1 MRVFVIQRQ
10 AAISKL
16 TFRVKGEENPERKF
30 ISVFLEENML
40 RRCVEQILSLYNY
53 IDGIMV
59 TDKEGYIQYYATFR
73 PDVNDMKEKE
83 VYGKHIFEVY
93 PNLTR
98 ETSSIMRVLDTG
110 EPISNE
116 YQRLITFKGHN
127 IMAVNTTMPIKN
139 KDEIIGAVDVSRY
152 VDSEYERKNITLSL
166 KDNEDKKSLYT
177 LDDIITNSKS
187 MELIKEKISLIAD
200 TDSSVLIYGETG
212 TGKELVAQSI
222 HTCSSRRGKRFVSQN
237 CAAIPGNL
245 LESILF
251 GTTKGAYTGSENKP
265 GLFEIANGG
274 TLFLDEINSMEIS
287 VQAKI
292 LKAIEEKQVSRIGG
306 YKPIK
311 IDVKIVSAVNENPI
325 RCVEENKLREDL
337 FYRLSVVQLN
347 IPPLRDR
354 IDDLF
359 YLVDHFIKTYNQQMN
374 RRIEGI
380 TEEVEEIFREY
391 NWPGNVREVR
401 NTIEGAFNVTSSSR
415 INIYDLPEY
424 LLKAVYKKNSRGV
437 LEAPIIPVVLPPE
450 GFSLEEAMTRY
461 ERELIVKSIESSSN
475 LVKAAERL
483 RISKQALYYK
493 MKKYGLNK

>member
-1 MRVFVIQRQ
+1 
-10 AAISKL
+10 
-16 TFRVKGEENPERKF
+16 
-30 ISVFLEENML
+30 ML
-40 RRCVEQILSLYNY
+40 RRYVEQIMSLYNY

-83 VYGKHIFEVY
+83 VYGKHLFEVY
-93 PNLTR
+93 PNLTK
-98 ETSSIMRVLDTG
+98 ETSSIMRVLETG

-116 YQRLITFKGHN
+116 YQMLISFKGHK
-127 IMAVNTTMPIKN
+127 IKAVNTTMPIKN
-139 KDEIIGAVDVSRY
+139 GDEIIGAVDVSRY
-152 VDSEYERKNITLSL
+152 VDSEYERKDITLSL
-166 KDNEDKKSLYT
+166 KENEKKKSLYT
-177 LDDIITNSKS
+177 LDDIITNSRS
-187 MELIKEKISLIAD
+187 MEQIKEKIPMIAD

-222 HTCSSRRGKRFVSQN
+222 HTCSSRRSKRFVSQN

-251 GTTKGAYTGSENKP
+251 GTTKGAYTGAENKP

-274 TLFLDEINSMEIS
+274 TLFLDEINSMEIG

-292 LKAIEEKQVSRIGG
+292 LKAIEEKRVSRIGG
-306 YKPIK
+306 YSPIK

-325 RCVEENKLREDL
+325 KSVEENKLREDL

-359 YLVDHFIKTYNQQMN
+359 YLVNYFIQVYNKQMDKN
-374 RRIEGI
+374 ILGI
-380 TEEVEEIFREY
+380 DEEVAKLFRAY

-401 NTIEGAFNVTSSSR
+401 NTIEGAFNLADSSYIR
-415 INIYDLPEY
+415 IYDLPEY
-424 LLKAVYKKNSRGV
+424 LLRAVYEKNEKGGV
-437 LEAPIIPVVLPPE
+437 LESPMISVSLPSE
-450 GFSLEEAMTRY
+450 GFSLEKEMMRY
-461 ERELIVKSIESSSN
+461 EKELIVKSIENSSN
-475 LVKAAERL
+475 LVKAAKRL
-483 RISKQALYYK
+483 GISKQALYYK
-493 MKKYGLNK
+493 MKKFGLSKE